1 MDIQMPEMDG
11 YKATRLIRSY
21 DDERINAV
29 PIIAMTASV
38 IQAEVDKCFESGMN
52 AFVENLSIPTNCLKK
67 WHKTVSDECTWQIVN
82 ISFLEQFTN
91 GDRTKM
97 VKYINMFLQSAPV
110 PFTMKEQLAAG
121 HFLDLRTT
129 AHSLKPQLTYMGI
142 NGLKETILRIEEYA
156 GQSIKP
162 EEIARLIGEVENTCL
177 AAFDELKS
185 LVEKMS

>member
-1 MDIQMPEMDG
+1 
-11 YKATRLIRSY
+11 
-21 DDERINAV
+21 
-29 PIIAMTASV
+29 
-38 IQAEVDKCFESGMN
+38 MN
-52 AFVENLSIPTNCLKK
+52 AHE
-67 WHKTVSDECTWQIVN
+67 QIVN

-97 VKYINMFLQSAPV
+97 VKYINMFLQSAPGSIH
-110 PFTMKEQLAAG
+110 TMKEQLAAG

-156 GQSIKP
+156 GQAIKP